1 MSSYKRILDGQDYW
15 DECFPL
21 HITRER
27 EAFALPLH
35 LHTFIELQYV
45 AEGKGFH
52 YIGDDRI
59 VVEKG
64 DLFMIPIG
72 TEHVYRPS
80 SPSAKDEL
88 IVYNCLFDER
98 LPRQL
103 ALAYP
108 LPAEL
113 SVMLAAN
120 RQRYLQYKDL
130 QATARQLFE
139 AMHQEYC
146 ARQPGFEA
154 VLYAQLTRL
163 LVYLYRLETSPPQ
176 GLPEATGIGAILAY
190 IDRHYHQSITLTQA
204 AQLISTSSSNMQKQ
218 FKQVT
223 GQTFT
228 EYIQNVRIKKSIELL
243 GQSVFSI
250 QEIANRVG
258 YRDLKFFHALFKKK
272 TGYSPARYR
281 ARIKSIYVDQRN

>member
-1 MSSYKRILDGQDYW
+1 MSGDRRVLVGEDYW
-15 DECFPL
+15 DDRFPM

-27 EAFALPLH
+27 ESFGLPLH

-52 YIGDDRI
+52 YIGDDCI
-59 VVEKG
+59 VAEKG
-64 DLFMIPIG
+64 DLFVIPIG
-72 TEHVYRPS
+72 TEHVYRPA
-80 SPSAKDEL
+80 SASTKDEL

-113 SVMLAAN
+113 SAILAPN
-120 RQRYLQYKDL
+120 DLRYSHYRDTES
-130 QATARQLFE
+130 TAQQLME
-139 AMHQEYC
+139 AMHREYC
-146 ARQPGFEA
+146 AREAGFEA
-154 VLYAQLTRL
+154 VLYAQLTAL
-163 LVYLYRLETSPPQ
+163 LVYLYRLETRPSQ
-176 GLPEATGIGAILAY
+176 GLPAASGIGAILDF
-190 IDRHYHQSITLTQA
+190 IDRHFDQPITLTQA
-204 AQLISTSSSNMQKQ
+204 AQLISTSVSYMQKH

-223 GQTFT
+223 GQTFK

-243 GQSVFSI
+243 GQPAYSI
-250 QEIANRVG
+250 QEIATLVG

-272 TGYSPARYR
+272 TGYSPAQYR
-281 ARIKSIYVDQRN
+281 EHRHSLFIEKRN